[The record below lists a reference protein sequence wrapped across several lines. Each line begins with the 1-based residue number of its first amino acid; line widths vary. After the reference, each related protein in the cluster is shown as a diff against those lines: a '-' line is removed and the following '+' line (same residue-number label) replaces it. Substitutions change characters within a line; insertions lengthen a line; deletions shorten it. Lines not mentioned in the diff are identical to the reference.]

1 MPDRTAPD
9 EPGSLEAIAP
19 LARLVLN
26 IRLALLA
33 VGTVSLATSA
43 RTGTALVLL
52 AVMAVTSFVPIMLWS
67 RIGPLLLAHP
77 LAMLPDLLVGLA
89 VVVVAPSSLVG
100 TSYAAAT
107 AVLAGALYGR
117 VGGMVLTGVLL
128 AGRVWR
134 FGDEPWP
141 DMVVGAALLVL
152 ATIVGGV
159 LRDLLLDVHRS
170 RRTATVATR
179 RLATAEERERLAR
192 ELHDSVAK
200 TIQGV
205 GLTASALARTR
216 DAPAS
221 VQALSRRIAE
231 DADRAVRETR
241 ALLHGLR
248 VDDVRQPLDDSLA
261 AIVDTFGRLN
271 ELDTRLEVEP
281 VTCDDD
287 VRYQV
292 VQVLR
297 ESLRNVDAHAEA
309 RRVWVS
315 LACSGTDDLRLVV
328 RDDGE
333 GFDPD
338 AVGDGHYGVRGMRE
352 RATSVRGTLALDTA
366 PGRGT
371 TVTLT
376 APRSAPT

>member
-159 LRDLLLDVHRS
+159 LRDLLLDVH
-170 RRTATVATR
+170 
-179 RLATAEERERLAR
+179 LWQI
-192 ELHDSVAK
+192 H
-200 TIQGV
+200 
-205 GLTASALARTR
+205 
-216 DAPAS
+216 
-221 VQALSRRIAE
+221 
-231 DADRAVRETR
+231 
-241 ALLHGLR
+241 
-248 VDDVRQPLDDSLA
+248 
-261 AIVDTFGRLN
+261 
-271 ELDTRLEVEP
+271 
-281 VTCDDD
+281 
-287 VRYQV
+287 
-292 VQVLR
+292 
-297 ESLRNVDAHAEA
+297 
-309 RRVWVS
+309 
-315 LACSGTDDLRLVV
+315 
-328 RDDGE
+328 
-333 GFDPD
+333 
-338 AVGDGHYGVRGMRE
+338 
-352 RATSVRGTLALDTA
+352 
-366 PGRGT
+366 
-371 TVTLT
+371 
-376 APRSAPT
+376 